1 MRPLALALALALTSA
16 AVPTAVFAQTPAP
29 PSLPGQG
36 VTVALQD
43 FSGNATDGYLQGVA
57 GVVRGSLVA
66 RGSTV
71 ATRTQVNEAI
81 GVSPPTSLLDL
92 ARRIGG
98 RMLDP
103 TIAYLTTGTAS
114 PTPFARGF
122 RVLERLPIDVA
133 RLKRALGERGI
144 GTLEIKKRGV
154 DIDPAR
160 LRPKLG
166 LKGDASAVLIL
177 TRIAGDRVALL
188 AERAD

>member
-1 MRPLALALALALTSA
+1 M
-16 AVPTAVFAQTPAP
+16 
-29 PSLPGQG
+29 
-36 VTVALQD
+36 
-43 FSGNATDGYLQGVA
+43 
-57 GVVRGSLVA
+57 
-66 RGSTV
+66 
-71 ATRTQVNEAI
+71 
-81 GVSPPTSLLDL
+81 
-92 ARRIGG
+92 
-98 RMLDP
+98 
-103 TIAYLTTGTAS
+103 
-114 PTPFARGF
+114 
-122 RVLERLPIDVA
+122 LERLPIDVA